1 MSTPDTFRDALA
13 RAYDG
18 PDGPFAH
25 STADAVLASDEMQA
39 VRRTLERIA
48 DRMIYR
54 DNWGNSAEVLTNYGL
69 PDHLIAWVLD
79 DPSPDSPAPCVCGE
93 VVIQGGTVELAGV
106 KHRTDGPCYH
116 CAAYDNEITES
127 PDSPADM
134 PCPDCYGKG
143 LEGQDDRPGLLL
155 PAAECRSCRGSGR
168 VPADKPCET
177 CGGDGWAACSDPSC
191 NEWRCIPCPSC
202 RGGEQ

>member
-25 STADAVLASDEMQA
+25 STADAVLASDEMQTLRLVA
-39 VRRTLERIA
+39 RGSFTVHQLRLLHPSVR
-48 DRMIYR
+48 
-54 DNWGNSAEVLTNYGL
+54 
-69 PDHLIAWVLD
+69 AWVLD

-116 CAAYDNEITES
+116 CDAYDNEITES

-202 RGGEQ
+202 RGGEPT